1 MDRLCTEFHRY
12 FPISTAIKRS
22 YVFVGNGQKV
32 RQKFV
37 GIYRRTS
44 DDSDGYIIDR
54 NVVGKSSVYTD
65 EFPTNV
71 TVIYLIGMSLE
82 LRRYIPTHTL
92 WSESRWYIPTN
103 FQRSSIFCFRRNA
116 VGNSSNVS
124 DDFVVRRNVRW
135 NIACFLVVIGFKP
148 LSSRTLRGFS
158 LLPVGFLVNRKL
170 EIYES
175 ESFA

>member
-1 MDRLCTEFHRY
+1 MYLSATVKRFVRNLTV
-12 FPISTAIKRS
+12 ISVGIPSVFS
-22 YVFVGNGQKV
+22 YLNGYKTVICICRQRQKV

-71 TVIYLIGMSLE
+71 TVIYLIGMSSE

-92 WSESRWYIPTN
+92 WSESRRYIPTN
-103 FQRSSIFCFRRNA
+103 FRRSSIFCFRRNA
-116 VGNSSNVS
+116 VGKSSNAF
-124 DDFVVRRNVRW
+124 DDFVVRRNVRR
-135 NIACFLVVIGFKP
+135 NIACFLAVF
-148 LSSRTLRGFS
+148 LSFFQ
-158 LLPVGFLVNRKL
+158 V
-170 EIYES
+170 
-175 ESFA
+175 